1 MIIAAADGSS
11 LRNPGPSGWAWYVN
25 DACWAA
31 DGWAE
36 GTNNQGELRAVLD
49 LLQQT
54 AGLDEPLKILCDSQ
68 YVINSVTRWLPGWK
82 AKGWRKGDG
91 KPVSNVELLHA
102 IDAELQGR
110 AVSFEWVKGHAGHD
124 MNEAADQRARGAA
137 IAVQQGREVSRGPG
151 FNLAAALGVSSAPD
165 QPLAPA
171 AAATDSESQSRP
183 EVANCAGMVQQQ
195 FDLFSHSEPV
205 EPGEQEQIMANQ
217 AGATGVRAGFI
228 GAGNMGSAILRR
240 AVDAGIIDAAGSRVH
255 DHCPEAA
262 EQLAGQTGV
271 KVAASNAEAVRDA
284 QLVVLAVKPV
294 NYAEVIAEIADV
306 LPGDA
311 VVLSISPAHSIA
323 AVRELLGRDVAIA
336 RAMPNTPALIGQGA
350 AGVCFGP
357 GVNAA
362 QQQLVKDL
370 LGALGLVLTVREDQF
385 PALTGV
391 SGSSPAYVYMMIE
404 ALAQGAIKGGIPG
417 PDAYQLA
424 AAAVEGAAA
433 MVRQSGKHPAQLRD
447 EVCSAG
453 GTTIAAVAAL
463 EQAGFAGAVI
473 EAVDVAAQRAVEMG
487 S

>member
-11 LRNPGPSGWAWYVN
+11 LRNPGPSGWAWYIN
-25 DACWAA
+25 DDCWAA
-31 DGWAE
+31 DGWPD

-49 LLQQT
+49 LLQKT
-54 AGLDEPLKILCDSQ
+54 AGVDEPLKILCDSQ

-91 KPVSNVELLHA
+91 KPVSNVELLQA
-102 IDAELQGR
+102 IDAELHGR

-124 MNEAADQRARGAA
+124 MNEAADQRARAA
-137 IAVQQGREVSRGPG
+137 ATAVQQGREISRGPG
-151 FNLAAALGVSSAPD
+151 FQLAAADGSAM
-165 QPLAPA
+165 QPA
-171 AAATDSESQSRP
+171 APHDPIAADDAPITQPQAPQQDLFDIFSEQDLAVQEHNMVSESP
-183 EVANCAGMVQQQ
+183 DA
-195 FDLFSHSEPV
+195 
-205 EPGEQEQIMANQ
+205 
-217 AGATGVRAGFI
+217 GVRAAFI

-240 AVDAGIIDAAGSRVH
+240 AVSAGVIDPARSRVR
-255 DHCPEAA
+255 DHATELAQRVAA
-262 EQLAGQTGV
+262 ETGV
-271 KVAASNAEAVRDA
+271 QVAQSNQDAVRDA

-294 NYAEVIAEIADV
+294 NYAEAIADIADA
-306 LPGDA
+306 LPADA
-311 VVLSISPAHSIA
+311 VVLSISPAHSLA
-323 AVRELLGRDVAIA
+323 AVQELFGREVAVA

-350 AGVCFGP
+350 AGVCFGADVSP
-357 GVNAA
+357 A
-362 QQQLVKDL
+362 QRDVVLAL
-370 LGALGLVLTVREDQF
+370 LGSLGLVLELREDQF

-391 SGSSPAYVYMMIE
+391 SGSSPAYVYMFIE

-417 PDAYQLA
+417 PEAYRLA

-433 MVRQSGKHPAQLRD
+433 MVRQTGKHPAQLRD

-463 EQAGFAGAVI
+463 EAAGFSGAVI